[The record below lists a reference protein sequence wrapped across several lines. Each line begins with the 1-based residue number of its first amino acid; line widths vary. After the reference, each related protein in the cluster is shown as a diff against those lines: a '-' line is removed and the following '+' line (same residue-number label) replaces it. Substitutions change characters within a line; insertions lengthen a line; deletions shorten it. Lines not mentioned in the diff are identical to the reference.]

1 MRMKEVRYLSTKR
14 SNDRGSSLWFTRS
27 LTLRKCRKE
36 KKKPPY
42 SFDIDVLVLF
52 DAEGG
57 ALPFLSHK
65 LFTVEPP
72 R

>member
-1 MRMKEVRYLSTKR
+1 MVYKKF
-14 SNDRGSSLWFTRS
+14 DSSEMERE
-27 LTLRKCRKE
+27 E
-36 KKKPPY
+36 KPY
-42 SFDIDVLVLF
+42 SFDIGVLVLF